1 MNWLDIVII
10 LILILP
16 MFIGYRRGLIR
27 TVVPL
32 VAIVLGIIVAGRA
45 YDNLGGWFHPG
56 LFKSEAQANIVA
68 FAIIF
73 ILFMAA
79 MAVVANLL
87 HRFFSLLLMGW
98 VDKLGGLVFGL
109 VIGGVISGAILSLIA
124 NFFPSAVEATF
135 ERSALAAFLLDK
147 FPFVLYLLPPEFEK
161 QASRIFGSGT

>member
-1 MNWLDIVII
+1 MNWLDVVLI
-10 LILILP
+10 LILVLP
-16 MFIGYRRGLIR
+16 MFIGYRRGLIQ

-45 YDNLGGWFHPG
+45 YDNLAGWFHPG
-56 LFKSEAQANIVA
+56 LLKSEAQAKIVA

-79 MAVVANLL
+79 MAVVSRLL
-87 HRFFSLLLMGW
+87 HRFLYLLLMGW
-98 VDKLGGLVFGL
+98 VDKIGGLVFGL

-124 NFFPSAVEATF
+124 NSFPGVEATF
-135 ERSALAAFLLDK
+135 VKSALAAFLLDK

-161 QASRIFGSGT
+161 EASRIFGSGT